1 MGMRGREGLE
11 ELESLEELEK
21 PESLEEIEPLDSL
34 ENPDDSGAS
43 CAALCDGAGAD
54 EQEIIRA
61 ERAGSKSLMA
71 FMLLI
76 S

>member
-1 MGMRGREGLE
+1 MGMRGREELEDLEDVE
-11 ELESLEELEK
+11 ELESLEEL
-21 PESLEEIEPLDSL
+21 EPLDSL

-43 CAALCDGAGAD
+43 CAASCDGAGAD

-61 ERAGSKSLMA
+61 ERARSKSLMA

>member
-1 MGMRGREGLE
+1 MGMRVREGLE

-21 PESLEEIEPLDSL
+21 PESLEELEPLDSL

-43 CAALCDGAGAD
+43 CAASCDGAGAD

-61 ERAGSKSLMA
+61 ERARSKSLMA